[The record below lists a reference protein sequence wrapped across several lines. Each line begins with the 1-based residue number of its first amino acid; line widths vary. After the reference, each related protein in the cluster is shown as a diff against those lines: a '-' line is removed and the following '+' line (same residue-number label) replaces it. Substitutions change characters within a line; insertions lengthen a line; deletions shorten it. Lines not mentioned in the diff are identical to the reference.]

1 MEPHRARRASQALL
15 TIVAAL
21 VLAPAAAQAAEGPAT
36 PPRDSVTGSG
46 ATAFSND
53 FGINMSS
60 GPSGEDP
67 TGGFGYT
74 VSISY
79 PHLLLGHVASQSPT
93 CLAVHGNTATAVGPV
108 ALVDPFYLDPGYGIK
123 VTVVDNGQTGSGPDT
138 VGITPVYGTLSPS
151 DCDTPTGGDPLTRG
165 DIVVT
170 DSQPLP
176 TAMAQCRHGG
186 WRDYGDRFRN
196 QGHCMAFVLRRAV
209 HACQAER
216 EALGP
221 AAFREKYGVLGVLRC
236 VKLAVG

>member
-1 MEPHRARRASQALL
+1 M
-15 TIVAAL
+15 
-21 VLAPAAAQAAEGPAT
+21 
-36 PPRDSVTGSG
+36 GSG
-46 ATAFSND
+46 ATAFSNG

-74 VSISY
+74 VLVRY
-79 PHLLLGHVASQSPT
+79 PNLYGTVASQAVT
-93 CLAVHGNTATAVGPV
+93 CLAVHGNTATAVGSV
-108 ALVDPFYLDPGYGIK
+108 ALVDPFYADPGYGIK
-123 VTVVDNGQTGSGPDT
+123 VTVVDNDQTGSGPDT
-138 VGITPVYGTLSPS
+138 YGTAPVYGTLSPS
-151 DCDTPTGGDPLTRG
+151 DCDTPTGGDPLTQG

-196 QGHCMAFVLRRAV
+196 QGHCMAFVLHQAV
-209 HACQAER
+209 QACQAER

-221 AAFREKYGVLGVLRC
+221 EAFREKYGILGVLRC
-236 VKLAVG
+236 VKLAVDAPS